1 MTSLIRNRR
10 RERGSVALPAI
21 LALTIGVGALTAGY
35 SMRTLREADRF
46 EYQRGSIEALYQ
58 AWGQMELVAHI
69 VNTAGYDGEGRNEA
83 LVLALDVTPN
93 EPVPVFW
100 DDTGAAV
107 AAEGEFVGPD
117 GWRTGVYVR
126 EVTQGGAATGMYE
139 LASLASER
147 GATRIVS
154 ALIRERQSF
163 ADFNYFVAA
172 HDLGIS
178 GGEDAVW
185 PYADA
190 PEGSIHSNKTLTFY
204 LENRHFRDA
213 VTAVEGF
220 GYASGASADNTY
232 FHGPTNDDAD
242 KIEGLTD
249 VDPASFAT
257 RTDNVL
263 TLGGEHDYAHVYL
276 LGDKMKVKHYE
287 KTRWEDQ
294 VTTYEEPVY
303 EWIGTPGMVKVWE
316 KITWEEDV
324 TVTDYE
330 WQDVWVFGPVTKTIL
345 VEVDAG
351 GVDVGGSGGSG
362 STYIEETVTVDEW
375 HWEKQKVA
383 VGTHTE
389 TRTRSKWQW
398 TGEWKEGTI
407 WEKVQTGTETVT
419 ETVRVKV
426 QGGHVE
432 TFDLDADGTV
442 YVENDIHLKEVK
454 QSRDGFDHHVL
465 DGSVTLASG
474 DDIWVKD
481 SVVYAKQDDD
491 GNWQPAYLNGDD
503 PTKDYKPNADYEG
516 SSVLGLLAKDDIEYH
531 KNMPDNSEVN
541 ATMLAK
547 EGQVNADRIRIKWD
561 GTVEEESNGWTKS
574 SLRRLGGI
582 ISNRRPVSAYINE
595 DNVVTRGFISGK
607 SIFDRRQLTNPPR
620 GFPTLRRPRVLATI
634 LKEVK

>member
-1 MTSLIRNRR
+1 MRAFNIGRR
-10 RERGSVALPAI
+10 GRRGSGALPAV

-35 SMRTLREADRF
+35 SMRALRESNRF
-46 EYQRGSIEALYQ
+46 EYQRGTVEALYQ

-69 VNTAGYDGEGRNEA
+69 VNTANYDGEGRNEA
-83 LVLALDVTPN
+83 LVLALGVTPAP
-93 EPVPVFW
+93 EVDVFW
-100 DDTGAAV
+100 DDTQTAV
-107 AAEGEFVGPD
+107 APDGEFIGPD

-126 EVTQGGAATGMYE
+126 EITQGGAPTGMYE
-139 LASLASER
+139 LASVATQR

-163 ADFNYFVAA
+163 ADFNYFVAN

-178 GGEDAVW
+178 GGESAVW
-185 PYADA
+185 PYVDA

-213 VTAVEGF
+213 VTAAEGF
-220 GYASGASADNTY
+220 GYASGAAADNTF
-232 FHGPTNDDAD
+232 FHGPTNDAAD

-249 VDPASFAT
+249 VDPESFAT

-263 TLGGEHDYAHVYL
+263 TLNGEHDYAHVYL
-276 LGDKMKVKHYE
+276 KGDVMQVKHYE
-287 KTRWEDQ
+287 KTYYEDQ
-294 VTTYEEPVY
+294 TITTVEPVY
-303 EWIGTPGMVKVWE
+303 EWIGTPGLVKEWE
-316 KITWEEDV
+316 KITWQEPV

-330 WQDVWVFGPVTKTIL
+330 WQDVWVYGPVTKTIR

-351 GVDVGGSGGSG
+351 GVDLGGAGGSG
-362 STYIEETVTVDEW
+362 STYIEQTVTVDEW
-375 HWEKQKVA
+375 HWESQKVA

-389 TRTRSKWQW
+389 MKTKSKWQW
-398 TGEWKEGTI
+398 TGEWIDGTI
-407 WEKVQTGTETVT
+407 WEQVQTGTETVT
-419 ETVRVKV
+419 ETVSVKV
-426 QGGHVE
+426 QGGHRE
-432 TFDLDADGTV
+432 TFDLPASGTV
-442 YVENDIHLKEVK
+442 YVEGDIHLKEMWN
-454 QSRDGFDHHVL
+454 SAHGFDVQTL

-481 SVVYAKQDDD
+481 SVVYAHPDDA
-491 GNWQPAYLNGDD
+491 NVMQPAFLNGDD
-503 PTKDYKPNADYEG
+503 PTKEYKPNAAYQG
-516 SSVLGLLAKDDIEYH
+516 TSVLGLLAKDDIEYH
-531 KNMPDNSEVN
+531 KNMPDKSEVN

-547 EGQVNADRIRIKWD
+547 EGQVNADRIRVKWD

-582 ISNRRPVSAYINE
+582 ISNRRPVSSFINE

-607 SIFDRRQLTNPPR
+607 SVFDRRQLTNPPR
-620 GFPTLRRPRVLATI
+620 GFPTLRRPRVLATV